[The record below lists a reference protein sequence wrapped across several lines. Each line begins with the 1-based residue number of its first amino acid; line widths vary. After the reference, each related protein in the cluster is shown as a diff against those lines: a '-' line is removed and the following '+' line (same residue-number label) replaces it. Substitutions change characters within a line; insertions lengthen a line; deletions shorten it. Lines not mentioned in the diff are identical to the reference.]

1 METAN
6 EYGQSTQS
14 WPPQPAFSPRE
25 KGFKEITPQSHVR
38 INHLSTTITST
49 VAILVNVLTTLGKLS
64 AELGHEIRIFF
75 VFTPIDSASEG
86 SSCKYK

>member
-14 WPPQPAFSPRE
+14 CPPRPAFSPGE